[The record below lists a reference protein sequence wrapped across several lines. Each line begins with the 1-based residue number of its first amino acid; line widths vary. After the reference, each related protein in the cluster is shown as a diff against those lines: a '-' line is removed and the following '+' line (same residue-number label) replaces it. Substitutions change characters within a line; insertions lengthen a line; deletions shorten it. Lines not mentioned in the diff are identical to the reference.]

1 MAGKKS
7 RKSKKTLS
15 PASFHKQAQKRTQKR
30 AKKAAASAK
39 KRAQNYNRGDKL
51 MKQASKTL
59 SKVAASHPNP
69 KVRKQA
75 KRAVTQLKQAHAA
88 FGSASMCMEGPTFTN
103 DQS

>member
-7 RKSKKTLS
+7 RKSKKPLS
-15 PASFHKQAQKRTQKR
+15 AASFHKQAHTRAQKR
-30 AKKAAASAK
+30 AKKAATNAK
-39 KRAQNYNRGDKL
+39 KRAQNYTRGDKL
-51 MKQASKTL
+51 VKQVSKTL
-59 SKVAASHPNP
+59 TQVATSHPNP

-88 FGSASMCMEGPTFTN
+88 FGSASMCMDGPTFNN